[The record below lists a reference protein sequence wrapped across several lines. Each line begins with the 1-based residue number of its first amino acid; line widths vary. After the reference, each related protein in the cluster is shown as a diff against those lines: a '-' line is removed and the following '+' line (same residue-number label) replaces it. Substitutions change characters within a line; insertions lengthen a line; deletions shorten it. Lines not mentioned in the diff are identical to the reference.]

1 MSKQNY
7 ILWFDQIS
15 QKNLKLVGGKNASI
29 GEMYNALTLKG
40 IKVPYGFAITTIA
53 YDYFLEYNKLKE
65 RIKKIIES
73 LNRDDINDL
82 RRKGE
87 IIRSLIISGDYPLDL
102 RKNIEIAY
110 RKLCEFYNQGNV
122 DVAVRSSAT
131 AEDLPSYSFAGQQ
144 DTYLNVRGIENIYYY
159 VKRCFASLF
168 TDRAIAYR
176 EDNGFDHFEVKIS
189 VGIQKMVRSDLA
201 SSGVLF
207 TIHTD
212 SGFEDVIVIE
222 SIYGLGEAIVRGEE
236 IPDEFIVHKRTLK
249 DGYKPI
255 LMRKMGLKEHKQVYD
270 EIHGGTKSILV
281 RANER
286 NKFSLNDEEIL
297 KLSKWAMLI
306 EEHYSRPMDI
316 EWAKDGIENEI
327 YIVQARP
334 ETIHKGVKKRT
345 IEIYKLKERKEPIL
359 KGIAI
364 GNKIASGKVKV
375 LYSPEQMSEFKKGEI
390 LVTEITNPDWE
401 PIVSRELGIPAIV
414 GVKNALDILKEG
426 YIYEGYLK
434 YEVEEINLENLRR
447 PKTKIMMN
455 VGNPTEAFR
464 HALIPNDGVGLARM
478 EFIYANWIQK
488 NEEIKRKILDIAI
501 GYNSLR
507 DFFIYKLAEGIG
519 SIAGAFYP
527 NDVIVRFSDFKSKGR
542 KSHAWF

>member
-1 MSKQNY
+1 
-7 ILWFDQIS
+7 
-15 QKNLKLVGGKNASI
+15 
-29 GEMYNALTLKG
+29 
-40 IKVPYGFAITTIA
+40 
-53 YDYFLEYNKLKE
+53 
-65 RIKKIIES
+65 
-73 LNRDDINDL
+73 
-82 RRKGE
+82 
-87 IIRSLIISGDYPLDL
+87 
-102 RKNIEIAY
+102 
-110 RKLCEFYNQGNV
+110 
-122 DVAVRSSAT
+122 
-131 AEDLPSYSFAGQQ
+131 
-144 DTYLNVRGIENIYYY
+144 
-159 VKRCFASLF
+159 
-168 TDRAIAYR
+168 
-176 EDNGFDHFEVKIS
+176 
-189 VGIQKMVRSDLA
+189 
-201 SSGVLF
+201 
-207 TIHTD
+207 
-212 SGFEDVIVIE
+212 
-222 SIYGLGEAIVRGEE
+222 
-236 IPDEFIVHKRTLK
+236 
-249 DGYKPI
+249 
-255 LMRKMGLKEHKQVYD
+255 MRKMGLKEHKQVYD

-364 GNKIASGKVKV
+364 GNKIA
-375 LYSPEQMSEFKKGEI
+375 I
-390 LVTEITNPDWE
+390 
-401 PIVSRELGIPAIV
+401 

-478 EFIYANWIQK
+478 EFNYANWIQK

>member
-1 MSKQNY
+1 
-7 ILWFDQIS
+7 
-15 QKNLKLVGGKNASI
+15 
-29 GEMYNALTLKG
+29 
-40 IKVPYGFAITTIA
+40 
-53 YDYFLEYNKLKE
+53 
-65 RIKKIIES
+65 
-73 LNRDDINDL
+73 
-82 RRKGE
+82 
-87 IIRSLIISGDYPLDL
+87 
-102 RKNIEIAY
+102 
-110 RKLCEFYNQGNV
+110 
-122 DVAVRSSAT
+122 
-131 AEDLPSYSFAGQQ
+131 
-144 DTYLNVRGIENIYYY
+144 
-159 VKRCFASLF
+159 
-168 TDRAIAYR
+168 
-176 EDNGFDHFEVKIS
+176 
-189 VGIQKMVRSDLA
+189 
-201 SSGVLF
+201 
-207 TIHTD
+207 
-212 SGFEDVIVIE
+212 
-222 SIYGLGEAIVRGEE
+222 
-236 IPDEFIVHKRTLK
+236 
-249 DGYKPI
+249 
-255 LMRKMGLKEHKQVYD
+255 MRKMGLKEHKQVYD

-375 LYSPEQMSEFKKGEI
+375 LYSPEQMGEFKKGEI

-401 PIVSRELGIPAIV
+401 PIMKLASAIITEKGGGTSHAAIV

-478 EFIYANWIQK
+478 EFNYANWIQK

-527 NDVIVRFSDFKSKGR
+527 NDVIVRFSDFKSKAR